1 MIGGHGIA
9 MVPRC
14 MVYEDLQDG
23 KLTEIP
29 AGHCGKVLGIYA
41 VYPYTR
47 NLPLKTRL
55 LIEHIIGS
63 YQNISHYF

>member
-1 MIGGHGIA
+1 
-9 MVPRC
+9 
-14 MVYEDLQDG
+14 
-23 KLTEIP
+23 
-29 AGHCGKVLGIYA
+29 VLGIYA